1 MPNRKDAQHKQKGF
15 SLKEG
20 WKKGNVGLIPTGN
33 VFLIPR
39 EKDWEEPG
47 ELAVPP
53 CTGLA

>member
-47 ELAVPP
+47 ELAGPP

>member
-1 MPNRKDAQHKQKGF
+1 MLSTSF
-15 SLKEG
+15 SLKDG
-20 WKKGNVGLIPTGN
+20 WKKGSEGLIPTGN

-53 CTGLA
+53 CPGLA